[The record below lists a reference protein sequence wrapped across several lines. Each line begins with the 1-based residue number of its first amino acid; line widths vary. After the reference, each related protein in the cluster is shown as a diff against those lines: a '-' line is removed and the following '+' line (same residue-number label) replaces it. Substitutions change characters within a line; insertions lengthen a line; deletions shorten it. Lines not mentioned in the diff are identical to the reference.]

1 MPNRS
6 PESLLKLFESNEV
19 VDFKDLQAVL
29 GHASRATTF
38 RYLKQIPYH
47 RSYNYNGRYYTRQDP
62 TRYDRFGLFCW
73 KDILFSRDRTLG
85 KTVRRLVWE
94 SEAGWSQRELQEVLR
109 VRLGVVLLEALH
121 KGELARETVNGFY
134 VYLHI
139 DPEMRRAQ
147 LSQRQEQIIAVETAA
162 TAHEL
167 EVSDPVA
174 IAILLTLLRRPAA
187 TAAEVV
193 RRLRG
198 HCPAITLAQVRVI
211 FARYELDHI
220 GQKGGASNC

>member
-1 MPNRS
+1 MLNRS
-6 PESLLKLFESNEV
+6 PETLIKLLESSDV
-19 VDFKDLQAVL
+19 VEFKDLQATL

-85 KTVRRLVWE
+85 ETVRRLIWE
-94 SEAGWSQRELQEVLR
+94 SEAGWTQRELQEVLR
-109 VRLGVVLLEALH
+109 VRLPVVLLDVFQQG
-121 KGELARETVNGFY
+121 KLARETVNGLY

-139 DPEMRRAQ
+139 DPVVRRAQ
-147 LSQRQEQIIAVETAA
+147 LGQRQEQIAAVERVVTGR
-162 TAHEL
+162 EQ

-174 IAILLTLLRRPAA
+174 IAILLTLLRHPAA
-187 TAAEVV
+187 TPAEVV

-198 HCPAITLAQVRVI
+198 HCPPIPLAQVQMI
-211 FARYELDHI
+211 FARYELDHT
-220 GQKGGASNC
+220 GPKGGTSNC

>member
-6 PESLLKLFESNEV
+6 PETLLKLFQSKEV
-19 VDFKDLQAVL
+19 VEFKDLQAAL
-29 GHASRATTF
+29 GEASRATTF

-73 KDILFSRDRTLG
+73 KDILFSRDRTLRE
-85 KTVRRLVWE
+85 TVRRLVWE
-94 SEAGWSQRELQEVLR
+94 SEAGWTQRELQELLR
-109 VRLGVVLLEALH
+109 VRLSVILLDAFH
-121 KGELARETVNGFY
+121 KGELAREIVNGFY

-139 DPEMRRAQ
+139 DPVVQRAQ
-147 LSQRQEQIIAVETAA
+147 LIQRQEQIAAVERAMT
-162 TAHEL
+162 ERER
-167 EVSDPVA
+167 EVSDPAA
-174 IAILLTLLRRPAA
+174 IAILLTLLRHPAA

-198 HCPAITLAQVRVI
+198 HCPPITLVQVREI

-220 GQKGGASNC
+220 DKKGGASSC

>member
-1 MPNRS
+1 MPKRS
-6 PESLLKLFESNEV
+6 PETLLKLFESNEV
-19 VDFKDLQAVL
+19 LEFKDLQAAL
-29 GHASRATTF
+29 GYASRATTF

-47 RSYNYNGRYYTRQDP
+47 RSYNYNGRYYTRQDL

-85 KTVRRLVWE
+85 ETVRRLVGE
-94 SEAGWSQRELQEVLR
+94 SAAGWTQRELQEVLR
-109 VRLGVVLLEALH
+109 VRLGVVLLEAFE

-134 VYLHI
+134 VYLDI
-139 DPEMRRAQ
+139 DPLVRQAQ
-147 LSQRQEQIIAVETAA
+147 LSQRQEQIAAVERAMTAR
-162 TAHEL
+162 EL
-167 EVSDPVA
+167 EVSDAVA
-174 IAILLTLLRRPAA
+174 IAILLTLLRHPAA

-211 FARYELDHI
+211 FARYELEHI
-220 GQKGGASNC
+220 DQKGGVWNC